1 MVQYTFVAPT
11 KSGTSALQQY
21 FSDYPD
27 HFNRNG
33 HINLCTNYNNPVI
46 VVRDVAS
53 RFLSMY
59 KYWKNGSYLPPFQ
72 RTDEWKE
79 KYKDFSLRNFIH
91 YLKDKN
97 PELYNEF
104 TWDQHF
110 AETVAWINGT
120 DYKNIVVVRYETD
133 LNDKIQAL
141 LTALEIPNKNV
152 ALEKLNVSIDESSCD
167 AELESEDVQLFIQ
180 EYFKNDLAFIKTINE
195 HPESFKM
202 VI

>member
-11 KSGTSALQQY
+11 KSGTSALQQF
-21 FSDYPD
+21 FSSYDENIKTNQ
-27 HFNRNG
+27 HAF
-33 HINLCTNYNNPVI
+33 LCTNDNNPII

-59 KYWKNGSYLPPFQ
+59 KYWKNGSLLYT
-72 RTDEWKE
+72 RSEEWKE
-79 KYKDFSLRNFIH
+79 KYKDFSLRNFVH

-97 PELYNEF
+97 PELYNDF

-110 AETVAWINGT
+110 AETFAWINGT

-141 LTALEIPNKNV
+141 LTALEIPNKNI
-152 ALEKLNVSIDESSCD
+152 ALEKRNVSIDESSCD
-167 AELESEDVQLFIQ
+167 AELEKEEIQLFIQ
-180 EYFKNDLAFIKTINE
+180 EYFKNDLAFMKTINE
-195 HPESFKM
+195 HPEFFKM